1 MELFEKQIKQRI
13 QNDDEALVEAFEK
26 MAEVVMGKSALQSQ
40 MEDRKKQSQDAI
52 EDILEYYH
60 IKPQELPKNIEDVEG
75 QLEYLLRPSG
85 IMKRNIILRES
96 WYKDGVGAILAS
108 TTSGNIVAL
117 LPSGIQGYTYYDH
130 EKGKMVKITK
140 YNASQIRPEAMCFYK
155 PLPMRKLTIKDLL
168 AYMMEI
174 PSTMNIVMIV
184 LMTATITLLG
194 TFLPKV
200 NNLLFSDV
208 VNLDSK
214 MVLLSAMI
222 LMIGVTVSSTL
233 VTMVKTMAI
242 NKIKTKISVYIEAAA
257 MTRMLSLPVSFF
269 RKYTSGELSSRMG
282 AISTLCNTLCDAVL
296 SIGLTSIFS
305 IVYIGQ
311 IFKYAP
317 KLAWVSIGII
327 FVMILFSLFSSLFQI
342 KIGREKMH
350 LAAQERGL
358 IYSILTGTSKIKLAG
373 AEKRAFTKWA
383 QLYTKE
389 AKLAYAPPKVI
400 MYQSVISTAITL
412 FGNIILYYMAV
423 EYKVSVAN
431 YMTFNVAYAM
441 VSGAFLTLSSVVLM
455 LANLKPVYE
464 MAKPILDEVPEAS
477 EQKTIVTQL
486 NGAIE
491 MNHISFQYD
500 ESGPTILDDVSLKIE
515 PGQYVAIVGKTGCGK
530 STLMRLLLGFEK
542 TKTGTIYYDGKDINS
557 LDLKSLRRKIGV
569 VMQDG
574 KLFQGDL
581 YSNIVISAP
590 WLTEEDAWEAAKMA
604 GLEED
609 IKNMP
614 MGMHTLVSEGGGGIS
629 GGQRQRMIIARAIVA
644 KPNVLFLDEATSA
657 LDNLTQKIVSDSLEK
672 LNCTRIVIAHRLS
685 TIRQCDRII
694 VLNGGKIIED
704 GTYEQLMEQNG
715 FFKELVKRQ
724 TMMEEEE

>member
-60 IKPQELPKNIEDVEG
+60 IKPQELPKNIEDIEG

-184 LMTATITLLG
+184 LMTAVITLLG

-296 SIGLTSIFS
+296 SLGLTSIFS

-350 LAAQERGL
+350 LAAKERGL

-590 WLTEEDAWEAAKMA
+590 WLTEEDAWEAVKMA

-724 TMMEEEE
+724 TMME